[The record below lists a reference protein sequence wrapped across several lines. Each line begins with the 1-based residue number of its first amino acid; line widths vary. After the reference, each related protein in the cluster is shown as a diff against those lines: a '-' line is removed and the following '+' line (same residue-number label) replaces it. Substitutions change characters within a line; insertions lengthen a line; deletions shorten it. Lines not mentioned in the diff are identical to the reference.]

1 MFNWIYALI
10 GFGIGWLGGS
20 SKASEKKGSQNKG
33 TQAAIGIAMIAF
45 LIFSATFGFQ
55 WFLMALVEV
64 FIGAVVGIKMSK

>member
-33 TQAAIGIAMIAF
+33 TQAVLGGAMIAF

-55 WFLMALVEV
+55 
-64 FIGAVVGIKMSK
+64 